1 MMPVYKDS
9 SNDTWYVSVR
19 YTNWAGKHDRKV
31 RRGFKK
37 QGEAK
42 SWERNFIQQESK
54 TCNMKLSALV
64 ELYLKDL
71 SSRIKE
77 STMQTKKNII
87 AMHIIP
93 FFGET
98 PINKIDPAAIR
109 RWQSEVMCEKA
120 ADGSNKYAPTYLR
133 SINAQFS
140 AIMNYAVRYYHLN
153 QNPFTVTG
161 SMGRKKAGEMK
172 IWTVDQFNAAIA
184 HEDNIAKKI
193 ALEVLFWGGLRI
205 GECLSLCPIDV
216 IGNTLKVN
224 KTYKGSE
231 KSTDPKTENSY
242 RIVPMPEFIINDLKD
257 YITRLYGLQ
266 PNDRIFYFGKGTLN
280 KELNDLADQAGLE
293 HIRIHDLRHSHASLL
308 IKLGFSVAAVAK
320 RLGDTIEVVMNTYAH
335 LYPGDQTNM
344 VNKLTAVKDGI
355 NPLSEDTKKALLGN
369 ENPVKVK

>member
-1 MMPVYKDS
+1 MPVYKDS

-19 YTNWAGKHDRKV
+19 YTNWAGNHDRKV
-31 RRGFKK
+31 KRGFKK

-42 SWERNFIQQESK
+42 TWERNFLQQESK
-54 TCNMKLSALV
+54 SCDMTLSALI

-71 SSRIKE
+71 ASRIKE
-77 STMQTKKNII
+77 STMQTKRNII
-87 AMHIIP
+87 DMHIVP
-93 FFGET
+93 FFGKI
-98 PINKIDPAAIR
+98 PVNKIDPASIR
-109 RWQSEVMCEKA
+109 RWQSEIMSEKES
-120 ADGSNKYAPTYLR
+120 DGTSKYAPTYLR
-133 SINAQFS
+133 SINSQFS
-140 AIMNYAVRYYHLN
+140 AIMNYAVRYYNLN
-153 QNPFTVTG
+153 QNPFAITG
-161 SMGRKKAGEMK
+161 SMGKKKAGEMK

-184 HEDNIAKKI
+184 HEDNVAKKI
-193 ALEVLFWGGLRI
+193 ALEILFWGGLRI
-205 GECLSLCPIDV
+205 GECLSLCPVDV
-216 IGNTLKVN
+216 IENSLKVN

-242 RIVPMPEFIINDLKD
+242 RIVPIPDFVINDLKD

-266 PNDRIFYFGKGTLN
+266 PEDRIFYFGKGTLN
-280 KELNDLADQAGLE
+280 KELNGLADQAGLE

-355 NPLSEDTKKALLGN
+355 NSMSEETKKALMGD
-369 ENPVKVK
+369 ESPTKAE

>member
-1 MMPVYKDS
+1 MPVYKDA

-19 YTNWAGKHDRKV
+19 YTDWAGNHARKV
-31 RRGFKK
+31 KRGFKK

-42 SWERNFIQQESK
+42 SWERDFLQQESK
-54 TCNMKLSALV
+54 TCDMALSALI

-71 SSRIKE
+71 STRIKE
-77 STMQTKKNII
+77 STMQTKRNII
-87 AMHIIP
+87 DMHI
-93 FFGET
+93 T
-98 PINKIDPAAIR
+98 PYLGKTPVNKIDPASIR
-109 RWQSEVMCEKA
+109 RWQSEVMSEKA
-120 ADGSNKYAPTYLR
+120 PDGSSKYAPTFLR
-133 SINAQFS
+133 SINSQFS

-172 IWTVDQFNAAIA
+172 IWTVDQFNAAIVY
-184 HEDNIAKKI
+184 EDNIAKKI
-193 ALEVLFWGGLRI
+193 ALEILFWGGLRI
-205 GECLSLCPIDV
+205 GECLSLCPVDV
-216 IGNTLKVN
+216 IENNLKVN

-231 KSTDPKTENSY
+231 KSTDPKTANSY
-242 RIVPMPEFIINDLKD
+242 RIVPMPDSVINALND

-266 PNDRIFYFGKGTLN
+266 PEDRIFYFGKGTLN
-280 KELNDLADQAGLE
+280 KELDDLADKAGLE

-335 LYPGDQTNM
+335 LYPGDQVHM

-355 NPLSEDTKKALLGN
+355 NSLTEETKKALLGD
-369 ENPVKVK
+369 ETPVKTD